1 MSSVAPKK
9 DIVNGNG
16 SLKSHGINGEKEP
29 LHRIASVRKQQGISL
44 RCVARQLDKEVSQ
57 VRAEE
62 QETSDLHLSEL
73 YAWQSV
79 LDVPI
84 SDLLMDPETPLSRPV
99 LERARLVRL
108 MKTAA
113 AIHEEAKSVG
123 VRRLAERLVD
133 QLIEIMPE
141 LEEVGAWHAV
151 GQRRSLDE
159 YGRVFEL
166 RISEDTF
173 FQHNNGHQE

>member
-1 MSSVAPKK
+1 MSSVAPKR
-9 DIVNGNG
+9 DLVNGNG
-16 SLKSHGINGEKEP
+16 SLESHGLNGEKEP

-44 RCVARQLDKEVSQ
+44 RCAARQLEKEVSQ
-57 VRAEE
+57 VRVEE
-62 QETSDLHLSEL
+62 EETSDLQLSDI

-79 LDVPI
+79 LNVPI
-84 SDLLMDPETPLSRPV
+84 ADLLMDPETPLSRPV

-151 GQRRSLDE
+151 GQRRSLDD

-166 RISEDTF
+166 CISEDIL
-173 FQHNNGHQE
+173 FQHNNGHHD